1 MLKLTVD
8 IPFSSYYIRVVM
20 GIKHSNIL
28 KFASEYRYMSDVF
41 KFEGTGRYLGREDS
55 SGIPITV
62 ISSKAYRKEDDKE
75 IKDLSHVGDTVFFIR
90 DSVTWINIRERLPT
104 ESRPRIIFGGRYF
117 GHVQNADVR
126 YIKLCGLSSE
136 ARVAAIV
143 KQV

>member
-8 IPFSSYYIRVVM
+8 VPFTSYYIRVVM
-20 GIKHSNIL
+20 GVKHSNIL
-28 KFASEYRYMSDVF
+28 KFASEYRYMSDIY

-62 ISSKAYRKEDDKE
+62 ISSKAYWRENDKE
-75 IKDLSHVGDTVFFIR
+75 IKGPHVGDEDTGSFIR
-90 DSVTWINIRERLPT
+90 HVTWIKIRERLPT

-136 ARVAAIV
+136 LE
-143 KQV
+143 